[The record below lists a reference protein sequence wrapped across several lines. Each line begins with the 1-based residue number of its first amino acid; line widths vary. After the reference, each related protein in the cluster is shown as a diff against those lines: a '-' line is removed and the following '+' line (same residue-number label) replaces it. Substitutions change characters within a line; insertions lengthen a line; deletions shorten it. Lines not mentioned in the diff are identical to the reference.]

1 MEPDIHTILGRT
13 EIVEQ
18 LCSILT
24 EVDQS
29 RDSNKGIYI
38 YGPPGSGKTELVK
51 DVLQRIN
58 ADPVRYDASDV
69 RNKAM
74 IESIASTHIS
84 RHGVLGMMSA
94 VKRTLVIVM
103 DEIDGMIGGDKG
115 GITALIKLVRRKK
128 TRKQQTELFTCN
140 PIICIGTTLVDKKIK
155 ELAKV
160 CRVFELLAPTLPQ
173 MERIIPRFISNIL
186 PIEIKRA
193 AKYANRDLRRI
204 QFVKSALRIDAT
216 ILDAKNT
223 FIDEFFTATCNDNA
237 KNIVADILA
246 EPIPM
251 WQHQHII
258 GESDRTVVSLL
269 YHENVADAISAFP
282 APERNKVY
290 SNILENMCFADYID
304 RVTFQNQIWIFNEMS
319 SLLKTFYSN
328 YKYHSAPYA
337 KSPKLRDPRFTKILT
352 KYSTEYNNS
361 VFIQNVCCNIYMD
374 KYDAFAFF
382 REMQRRG
389 NTVATNNSGMVAF
402 VVAAIEGSGIKTLDV
417 VRMFRYMDKNV
428 VVPRTVVESISDDE
442 SCGTSA

>member
-1 MEPDIHTILGRT
+1 VH
-13 EIVEQ
+13 
-18 LCSILT
+18 
-24 EVDQS
+24 
-29 RDSNKGIYI
+29 
-38 YGPPGSGKTELVK
+38 
-51 DVLQRIN
+51 
-58 ADPVRYDASDV
+58 YDASDV

-115 GITALIKLVRRKK
+115 GITALIKLVRKKK
-128 TRKQQTELFTCN
+128 TRKQQTEPFTCN

-160 CRVFELLAPTLPQ
+160 CRVFELTAPTLPQ
-173 MERIIPRFISNIL
+173 MELIIPHLIPTIAPLKIR
-186 PIEIKRA
+186 RA

-204 QFVKSALRIDAT
+204 LFIKTALRADAT
-216 ILDAKNT
+216 ILDPENT

-237 KNIVADILA
+237 KCIVADILA

-251 WQHQHII
+251 WKHQDII

-269 YHENVADAISAFP
+269 YHENIADAISAFP
-282 APERNKVY
+282 AHERNRVY
-290 SNILENMCFADYID
+290 ADILENMCFADYID

-328 YKYHSAPYA
+328 YKYHSTPY
-337 KSPKLRDPRFTKILT
+337 PKPQKLSEPRFTKILT

-374 KYDAFAFF
+374 KYDTFTFF

-389 NTVATNNSGMVAF
+389 NAASSSASGMAAF

-417 VRMFRYMDKNV
+417 IRMFRYMDKNV
-428 VVPRTVVESISDDE
+428 VAPRTVVESVSDDE
-442 SCGTSA
+442 SCGAST